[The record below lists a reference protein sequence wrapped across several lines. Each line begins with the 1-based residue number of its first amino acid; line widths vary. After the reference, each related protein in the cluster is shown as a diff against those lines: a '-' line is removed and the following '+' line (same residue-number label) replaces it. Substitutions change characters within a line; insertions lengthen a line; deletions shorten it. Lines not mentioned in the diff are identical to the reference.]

1 MKIEDAIKQKK
12 YSSLQL
18 KVMLNIIYTSNWL
31 LDRQNQVFKKKGL
44 LAQHYNVLRILRGS
58 LPQPLSPSDI
68 KEVMLD
74 KCNDLTR
81 LVDKL
86 ERNGL
91 VNRSIS
97 PLNRRRVDIVI
108 SENGL
113 QLLNELDA
121 VIDKETDLLKSKL
134 NDVEAEFVNNIL
146 DKIREMDSLSS

>member
-31 LDRQNQVFKKKGL
+31 LDRQNQVFKKHGL
-44 LAQHYNVLRILRGS
+44 LAQHYNVLRILRGAH
-58 LPQPLSPSDI
+58 PQPLSPSDI

-86 ERNGL
+86 ERNEL
-91 VNRSIS
+91 VDRKIS
-97 PLNRRRVDIVI
+97 PLNRRKVDVLIT
-108 SENGL
+108 EKGL
-113 QLLNELDA
+113 QLLSTLDM
-121 VIDKETDLLKSKL
+121 VIDKETDLIKNKL

-146 DKIREMDSLSS
+146 DKIREMDN